1 MRTLLQL
8 VFGLF
13 ILKAVGAG
21 PRFSRQVDLDSYDN
35 GNYDVDLD
43 DLHSEN
49 PDVYDYEDGLTDG
62 DPEVRNP

>member
-1 MRTLLQL
+1 MQL

-13 ILKAVGAG
+13 ILKAAGAG
-21 PRFSRQVDLDSYDN
+21 PRFSRQVDLDSYDTS
-35 GNYDVDLD
+35 NYDVDLD

-49 PDVYDYEDGLTDG
+49 QDVYDNEIGMTDG